1 MSLADFSQTKK
12 KKKKK
17 KSELCLLLVRR
28 LYVFLRF
35 IVMFY
40 KRIYLKQ
47 TFLRGINQ
55 TTLWILHFYTIL
67 TEIIN
72 S

>member
-1 MSLADFSQTKK
+1 MSPAEFSQTSIG
-12 KKKKK
+12 KKK

-28 LYVFLRF
+28 LYIFLRF

-55 TTLWILHFYTIL
+55 TTLWILHTFIQY
-67 TEIIN
+67 
-72 S
+72 

>member
-1 MSLADFSQTKK
+1 M
-12 KKKKK
+12 
-17 KSELCLLLVRR
+17 SELCLLLARW
-28 LYVFLRF
+28 LYIFLRF

-55 TTLWILHFYTIL
+55 TTLWILHTFYTIL
-67 TEIIN
+67 TQMIN